1 MIVVVVMT
9 IIMTVNMTIMFLV
22 TMTMMSMVMA
32 TMMDMSPLTMMD
44 MSPFLYLCIF
54 LFCLGAELAARRP
67 HRRAL
72 SLSRGDVL
80 TTLTRPYAMRMSC
93 DGNPETESAGHLRE
107 AGDIWP

>member
-9 IIMTVNMTIMFLV
+9 IIMTVTMTIMFLV
-22 TMTMMSMVMA
+22 TMTMMSIVMA
-32 TMMDMSPLTMMD
+32 TMMD